1 MLQGVK
7 SSHVITVLRRSSKIG
22 KMCTNNCY
30 KYRCEKTLKGVSVTY
45 SRLRGTTDDDRSRED
60 AAPWRH
66 HEAPQHG
73 KRLGYSRLRL
83 ERGIRFR
90 YLVLGWVHFGTW
102 DLYDIPGLSRMR
114 GFADKETPG
123 TPFEQWH
130 AVTAVTKTSKD
141 GFFIAWSHSYIY
153 TGFHWLSSVR
163 WWTMMDIF
171 SQPLGC
177 QDQVAPR
184 RELQEFGNPGNLKNA
199 TQGGHGR
206 LPNEWQCIK
215 RCENKSVPYYSLQ
228 LHLCY

>member
-1 MLQGVK
+1 MTTEVVK
-7 SSHVITVLRRSSKIG
+7 MPRPEGIT
-22 KMCTNNCY
+22 
-30 KYRCEKTLKGVSVTY
+30 
-45 SRLRGTTDDDRSRED
+45 RLHNME
-60 AAPWRH
+60 
-66 HEAPQHG
+66 

-228 LHLCY
+228 SHLCY

>member
-7 SSHVITVLRRSSKIG
+7 SSHVITVLRRSSTIG

-30 KYRCEKTLKGVSVTY
+30 TYRCEKTLKGVSVTY
-45 SRLRGTTDDDRSRED
+45 SRLRGATDDDRSRED

-90 YLVLGWVHFGTW
+90 YLVLGWVHLGTW

-130 AVTAVTKTSKD
+130 AVTKTSKMD
-141 GFFIAWSHSYIY
+141 SLLLGHTAISTQAFI
-153 TGFHWLSSVR
+153 GFHQFYGGQ
-163 WWTMMDIF
+163 WWTF
-171 SQPLGC
+171 SANHWDARTKLPHGENCRSLGT
-177 QDQVAPR
+177 QETSKMR
-184 RELQEFGNPGNLKNA
+184 RRAGMVGFPMNGNA
-199 TQGGHGR
+199 
-206 LPNEWQCIK
+206 
-215 RCENKSVPYYSLQ
+215 
-228 LHLCY
+228 